1 MPRKLSIIGD
11 LFMLSNMFE
20 QAIRERCHL
29 FDIDIRKHDLQWP
42 DVPMEHG
49 YAVQGMD
56 GLKEYVGTADEAVEL
71 VGDSEILVTHLTPL
85 SAGIMDRLP
94 NLKFVAVSRGG
105 PVNIDMKAARERGI
119 TVVNTPGR
127 NASAVAEFTIGA
139 ILAETRN
146 ITRGHDALRRG
157 EWRGDLYRADLA
169 GEELSEMTVGLI
181 GYGEVGRRVVKL
193 LKAFGCRIL
202 VSDPYVQLSV
212 EDLRDG
218 VIQTSLAQLLADSD
232 VVSLHPRVT
241 PETTKMINRNTLA
254 QMKKGAYVINTSRG
268 PLLDYDALYEAL
280 KSNHLRGAMLETFS
294 IEPDA
299 AGLAL
304 AATSQRDI
312 DAAHRGRLGENRALC
327 SGPRGGGSAALSRGR
342 ARNQPV
348 LICWTGAQWI
358 SLSSV
363 AASMVPGLPGMRRAV
378 ASALSCARRVILRKA
393 PRRVLA
399 N

>member
-11 LFMLSNMFE
+11 LFMLSDLFE
-20 QAIRERCHL
+20 QAIRERCRL

-49 YAVQGMD
+49 YAVAGMD
-56 GLKEYVGTADEAVEL
+56 GLKEYVGTADEVVAHI
-71 VGDSEILVTHLTPL
+71 GDAEILVTHLTPL

-94 NLKFVAVSRGG
+94 KLKFVAVSRGG
-105 PVNIDMKAARERGI
+105 PVNIDMKAAGERGI

-157 EWRGDLYRADLA
+157 EWRGDLYRADLT

-202 VSDPYVQLSV
+202 VSDPYVQLSA

-218 VIQTSLAQLLADSD
+218 VIQTSLARLLAESD

-241 PETTKMINRNTLA
+241 PETTKMLNRDTLA

-268 PLLDYDALYEAL
+268 PLLDYDALYDAL
-280 KSNHLRGAMLETFS
+280 ESNHLRGAMLETFS
-294 IEPDA
+294 IEPTPPDWPLLQLSNVTLTPHIAGASVKTVRYA
-299 AGLAL
+299 ASL
-304 AATSQRDI
+304 AAEEVRRYL
-312 DAAHRGRLGENRALC
+312 AGEPAINRC
-327 SGPRGGGSAALSRGR
+327 
-342 ARNQPV
+342 
-348 LICWTGAQWI
+348 
-358 SLSSV
+358 
-363 AASMVPGLPGMRRAV
+363 
-378 ASALSCARRVILRKA
+378 
-393 PRRVLA
+393 
-399 N
+399 